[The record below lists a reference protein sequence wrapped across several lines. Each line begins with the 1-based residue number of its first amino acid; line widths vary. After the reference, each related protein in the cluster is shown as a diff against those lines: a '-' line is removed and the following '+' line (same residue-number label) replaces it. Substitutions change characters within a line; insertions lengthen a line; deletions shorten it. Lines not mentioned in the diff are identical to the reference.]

1 MGKMR
6 NYGSFVELGLENSGQ
21 LICNCLRMAFPCPLQ
36 HYSSTGYNGEKGQTN
51 LRRPTLRDA
60 KSGELGEPARAI
72 NSQICAN
79 SWTKRRF
86 HDDLR

>member
-36 HYSSTGYNGEKGQTN
+36 HYSSTGYNGEKGQNKFAET
-51 LRRPTLRDA
+51 
-60 KSGELGEPARAI
+60 
-72 NSQICAN
+72 NSQRCK
-79 SWTKRRF
+79 KR
-86 HDDLR
+86 

>member
-51 LRRPTLRDA
+51 LRRPFLRDA
-60 KSGELGEPARAI
+60 AVNLVNQLVLFFP
-72 NSQICAN
+72 N
-79 SWTKRRF
+79 
-86 HDDLR
+86 L

>member
-51 LRRPTLRDA
+51 LR
-60 KSGELGEPARAI
+60 
-72 NSQICAN
+72 
-79 SWTKRRF
+79 
-86 HDDLR
+86 

>member
-51 LRRPTLRDA
+51 LRRPTFRDA
-60 KSGELGEPARAI
+60 KSGNLVNVVVLFFLKYVLIPCQKGVFTLI
-72 NSQICAN
+72 
-79 SWTKRRF
+79 
-86 HDDLR
+86 